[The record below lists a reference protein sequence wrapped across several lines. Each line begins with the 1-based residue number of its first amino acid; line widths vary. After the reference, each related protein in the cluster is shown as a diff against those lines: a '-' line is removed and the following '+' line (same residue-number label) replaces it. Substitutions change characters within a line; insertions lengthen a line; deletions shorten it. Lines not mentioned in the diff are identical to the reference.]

1 MEQTLK
7 LTPTSAGT
15 QVRTPPSPT
24 SAPWQERRLGRTL
37 LRTYHAN
44 VDLYDVFPNDRQPRM
59 GPKDDPE
66 LERQIEAN
74 EGIFEPLLLE
84 PHPENPNKF
93 RIIDGDRRWTNSKNL
108 VEVQKKE
115 AYRRLPAEIT
125 DRTLT
130 DEERLRV
137 WIYIHRQRREWD
149 TKEKEMVAYSLVNMV
164 GRASAANIL
173 GITVRELD
181 KLVEIYELSNKLTN
195 LAEPGASITWA
206 REIKNLN
213 KKLLTP
219 SALDAIIR
227 KINDQEITNSKD
239 IRKLRQVLKDPVA
252 KQDFM
257 SSEGSIETALS
268 RLAPTPPKKP
278 RGLLGDIEQL
288 SEAVQRYPWT
298 ALAEL
303 RGDQQLL
310 KRLEDTE
317 KLLKELRRALS
328 K

>member
-1 MEQTLK
+1 M
-7 LTPTSAGT
+7 A
-15 QVRTPPSPT
+15 PSPT
-24 SAPWQERRLGRTL
+24 SPIWQERRLGRTL
-37 LRTYHAN
+37 LRTYRDT
-44 VDLYDVFPNDRQPRM
+44 VDLYDVIPNDKQPRM
-59 GPKDDPE
+59 GPKEDPE
-66 LERQIEAN
+66 LQRQIEAN

-84 PHPENPNKF
+84 PHPDHPNRF
-93 RIIDGDRRWTNSKNL
+93 RIIDGDRRWTNSKVL

-115 AYRRLPAEIT
+115 AYRRIPAEIT

-181 KLVEIYELSNKLTN
+181 KLVDIYELSDKLTN
-195 LAEPGASITWA
+195 LAEPGAAITWA

-219 SALDAIIR
+219 TVMDAII
-227 KINDQEITNSKD
+227 KKANDQEITNSKD
-239 IRKLRQVLKDPVA
+239 IRKLRHILKDPVA
-252 KQDFM
+252 RQDFM
-257 SSEGSIETALS
+257 SGDGTMESAL
-268 RLAPTPPKKP
+268 RKMNPAPPKKGQ
-278 RGLLGDIEQL
+278 GLLGDIEQL
-288 SEAVQRYPWT
+288 SAAVQRYPWT
-298 ALAEL
+298 ALADL
-303 RGDQQLL
+303 RGNQEVL
-310 KRLEDTE
+310 KRLEETE
-317 KLLKELRRALS
+317 KLLKELRKALS